1 MRIAMFTESYLPYIN
16 GVVTHVK
23 SLKDGL
29 ERAGH
34 QVLIVTVDV
43 KARHHHLE
51 GDVLY
56 CPGKELKRLYDYG
69 LANPFSR
76 TRFRIIQQFH
86 PDIIH
91 IHTEFGVGLSAV
103 RIARKLQIP
112 YVYTLHTMYED
123 YLYYVAPKPFIP
135 MVRIMSRR
143 YFKYFAQH
151 SQAVTG
157 PSAKVQEYLDECHA
171 DRKVNVVPNPVE
183 LDKFSPDKVNWD
195 HVAQLK
201 QKYGFEEG
209 ELIAGFCGRL
219 GREKS
224 VDVLLDYFSQEVKR
238 EDGIKL
244 MIIGDGPSRPE
255 LVELSQKLGISDLV
269 TFVGAVDHNEILDYY
284 ACLDVYVTAS
294 LSDTNSISMLEG
306 MATGLPVL
314 HINDPLNAG
323 QVQPGV
329 NGFIYKDAKELY
341 RLLLEQKQRTPQER
355 KILSASV
362 RQSVQSSGQEALA
375 NYLLAI
381 YQQVEGEGSSRNR
394 SHLQVVEAQGREL
407 EQRFF
412 RTERTLRRK
421 AARRA
426 AAKRRNKRKK

>member
-1 MRIAMFTESYLPYIN
+1 M
-16 GVVTHVK
+16 
-23 SLKDGL
+23 DG
-29 ERAGH
+29 
-34 QVLIVTVDV
+34 
-43 KARHHHLE
+43 
-51 GDVLY
+51 
-56 CPGKELKRLYDYG
+56 
-69 LANPFSR
+69 
-76 TRFRIIQQFH
+76 
-86 PDIIH
+86 
-91 IHTEFGVGLSAV
+91 
-103 RIARKLQIP
+103 
-112 YVYTLHTMYED
+112 
-123 YLYYVAPKPFIP
+123 
-135 MVRIMSRR
+135 
-143 YFKYFAQH
+143 
-151 SQAVTG
+151 
-157 PSAKVQEYLDECHA
+157 
-171 DRKVNVVPNPVE
+171 
-183 LDKFSPDKVNWD
+183 
-195 HVAQLK
+195 
-201 QKYGFEEG
+201 
-209 ELIAGFCGRL
+209 
-219 GREKS
+219 
-224 VDVLLDYFSQEVKR
+224 LLDYFSQEVKR

>member
-1 MRIAMFTESYLPYIN
+1 MFTESYLPYIN

-29 ERAGH
+29 EKAGH

-43 KARHHHLE
+43 NARHHHLE

-76 TRFRIIQQFH
+76 TRFRIIQEFH

-201 QKYGFEEG
+201 QQYGFREG
-209 ELIAGFCGRL
+209 EMIAGFCGRL

-224 VDVLLDYFSQEVKR
+224 VDVLLDYFSQQVKR

-244 MIIGDGPSRPE
+244 MIIGTVPPVRNWRSWRKSWELPIWLPLWGRWTTMRFWIITPVWMCMSPPASATPTPSPCWREWPP
-255 LVELSQKLGISDLV
+255 VCRCCTSMTPSMPVRCSLG
-269 TFVGAVDHNEILDYY
+269 
-284 ACLDVYVTAS
+284 
-294 LSDTNSISMLEG
+294 
-306 MATGLPVL
+306 
-314 HINDPLNAG
+314 
-323 QVQPGV
+323 
-329 NGFIYKDAKELY
+329 
-341 RLLLEQKQRTPQER
+341 
-355 KILSASV
+355 
-362 RQSVQSSGQEALA
+362 
-375 NYLLAI
+375 
-381 YQQVEGEGSSRNR
+381 
-394 SHLQVVEAQGREL
+394 
-407 EQRFF
+407 
-412 RTERTLRRK
+412 
-421 AARRA
+421 
-426 AAKRRNKRKK
+426 